1 MRSAALLLIAAA
13 ATYAQSDLPPQ
24 VLQLSRI
31 KQHMKERLQQVPNY
45 TCLQSTVRSER
56 LSRINKTKVLDTVR
70 LEVAEVDGKE
80 LFARPGQQFDQT
92 NPAAFV
98 TSGVVATGMF
108 ALFANALFV
117 HDSGMMQ
124 WAGEEEMDG
133 RKMLR
138 YDFQV
143 PLMRSGYN
151 IHSGDRGAIVA
162 YHGSF
167 WTDPRTLDA
176 FHLRVVADNIP
187 PALGLLDT
195 TLEIEYQTVRIGS
208 GDALLPRS
216 ADLLL
221 TQFSGVERRN
231 LTTFSGCKQYGSESV
246 LSFDTPEPP
255 ARPK

>member
-1 MRSAALLLIAAA
+1 MRSAAILLAAVAAA
-13 ATYAQSDLPPQ
+13 FAQSDLPRE
-24 VLQLSRI
+24 VVQLARI
-31 KQHMKERLQQVPNY
+31 KQHMKERLRQVPNY
-45 TCLQSTVRSER
+45 TCLETTLRSER
-56 LSRINKTKVLDTVR
+56 LSRINKTKILDTMR

-80 LFARPGQQFDQT
+80 LYARPGQQFDQA

-98 TSGVVATGMF
+98 STGVVATGMF

-117 HDSGMMQ
+117 HDNSIMQ
-124 WAGEEEMDG
+124 WAGEEEMGG

-143 PLMRSGYN
+143 PLMRSGFN
-151 IHSGDRGAIVA
+151 IRGGYGAAVVA
-162 YHGSF
+162 YHGSV
-167 WTDPRTLDA
+167 WADPHTLDA
-176 FHLRVVADNIP
+176 FHLRIVADNIP
-187 PALGLLDT
+187 PAIGLLDA

-221 TQFSGVERRN
+221 TEINAVERRN
-231 LTTFSGCKQYGSESV
+231 LTTFSSCKQYGSESV
-246 LSFDTPEPP
+246 LSFDTPEPA